1 MKRSDE
7 YAEKLAGIVARFEE
21 ARAEVDGADLYNTY
35 PGIIWRIG
43 RAEKALE
50 TARRKENV

>member
-43 RAEKALE
+43 RAEKAIE